1 MVVNC
6 IAENY
11 QRIGVLII
19 VTLTTRCVHRLWTA
33 QLTPYFVHTSHPD
46 LHPIKDETTGL
57 DGLYWCVD
65 YPWPMWD
72 RDVSMDTMVKLYI
85 IGCKRIANVLLFA
98 VALLIKCHCWQL
110 IKIWL
115 SGELGPHALCSLG
128 ICFGWIPGRS
138 VLSIYWIVEW
148 LGSSVGQAICQV
160 AGSSS
165 SLSHS
170 LSLLFLSC
178 LYFSPSGC
186 GQWHGGINLLPLAK
200 GSKNEFTF
208 CSFFLTHRYRSCNY
222 YACYL
227 CNYSYVALKPMWLPI
242 VTKEKSYHIFLNQTF
257 KSARVPEKY

>member
-85 IGCKRIANVLLFA
+85 IGCKRIANVLL
-98 VALLIKCHCWQL
+98 
-110 IKIWL
+110 
-115 SGELGPHALCSLG
+115 
-128 ICFGWIPGRS
+128 
-138 VLSIYWIVEW
+138 Y
-148 LGSSVGQAICQV
+148 
-160 AGSSS
+160 
-165 SLSHS
+165 
-170 LSLLFLSC
+170 
-178 LYFSPSGC
+178 
-186 GQWHGGINLLPLAK
+186 LA
-200 GSKNEFTF
+200 
-208 CSFFLTHRYRSCNY
+208 H
-222 YACYL
+222 
-227 CNYSYVALKPMWLPI
+227 
-242 VTKEKSYHIFLNQTF
+242 
-257 KSARVPEKY
+257 